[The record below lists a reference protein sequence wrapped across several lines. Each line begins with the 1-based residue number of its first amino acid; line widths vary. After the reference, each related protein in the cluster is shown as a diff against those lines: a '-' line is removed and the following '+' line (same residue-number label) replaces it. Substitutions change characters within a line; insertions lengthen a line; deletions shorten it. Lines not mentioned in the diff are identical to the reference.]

1 MIALNLV
8 GTKKNSG
15 TKTFNLNFFKEINSL
30 KGDEDVIVYILK
42 SYLFD
47 KNFKF
52 SNKIKIEAKSDI
64 LNNFIIRFFWMQFFL
79 PVELKIKKVKVLFS
93 SSNYSPFL
101 LRILNI
107 KSVLYIHTVLPW
119 LHFDL
124 MPGNKI
130 KNYFIKK
137 FMEISIL
144 TSKFIIV
151 PSNYAK
157 LSLIEKL
164 KIEEKKVHVI
174 YLGANHAS
182 IKKNFEDIIQN
193 FDYKQKYIL
202 SVISCVRY
210 HNILNLLK
218 SYKDFINETNHKMKF
233 VLVLTVL
240 DKKYFYI
247 LKNFVKTN
255 FQDEQ
260 IIFLPNLENKYL
272 PNLYRNSSLY
282 LFTSYSETFGLTSL
296 EAMNFNIP
304 LLLSG
309 TSSINE
315 INGDIPEY
323 FDPDNII
330 EIKEKIIKIIDLG
343 SKNYQSDFDFHKKKN
358 HLKKYMW
365 KNTFDKTYEILR
377 LLIN

>member
-144 TSKFIIV
+144 T
-151 PSNYAK
+151 
-157 LSLIEKL
+157 
-164 KIEEKKVHVI
+164 
-174 YLGANHAS
+174 
-182 IKKNFEDIIQN
+182 
-193 FDYKQKYIL
+193 
-202 SVISCVRY
+202 
-210 HNILNLLK
+210 
-218 SYKDFINETNHKMKF
+218 
-233 VLVLTVL
+233 
-240 DKKYFYI
+240 
-247 LKNFVKTN
+247 
-255 FQDEQ
+255 
-260 IIFLPNLENKYL
+260 
-272 PNLYRNSSLY
+272 
-282 LFTSYSETFGLTSL
+282 
-296 EAMNFNIP
+296 
-304 LLLSG
+304 
-309 TSSINE
+309 
-315 INGDIPEY
+315 
-323 FDPDNII
+323 
-330 EIKEKIIKIIDLG
+330 
-343 SKNYQSDFDFHKKKN
+343 
-358 HLKKYMW
+358 
-365 KNTFDKTYEILR
+365 
-377 LLIN
+377 

>member
-15 TKTFNLNFFKEINSL
+15 TKTFNLNFFKETNSL
-30 KGDEDVIVYILK
+30 KGDEDIIVYILK

-52 SNKIKIEAKSDI
+52 SNKIKIEVKSDI

-101 LRILNI
+101 LKILNI

-137 FMEISIL
+137 IMEISIF
-144 TSKFIIV
+144 TSKFIVV

-157 LSLIEKL
+157 LNLIEKL

-174 YLGANHAS
+174 YLGADHTSVQQNS
-182 IKKNFEDIIQN
+182 EDIIQS

-202 SVISCVRY
+202 SVISCVKY

-218 SYKDFINETNHKMKF
+218 SYKEFINETNHKMKF

-247 LKNFVKTN
+247 LKNFVKQN

-296 EAMNFNIP
+296 EAMYFNIP

-330 EIKEKIIKIIDLG
+330 EIKDKIIKIIDLK
-343 SKNYQSDFDFHKKKN
+343 SKNDQLDYDLHKKKD
-358 HLKKYMW
+358 HLKKYLW
-365 KNTFDKTYEILR
+365 KNTFNKTYEILR
-377 LLIN
+377 LLSN